1 MTVFTSRISTT
12 SETFNQNRTD
22 MTGLVTRLRE
32 YEARAE
38 ALSEKRRPRFEK
50 RGQLTPRE
58 RLKRLLDPG
67 MPFVELYN
75 MANFLVDDPDPR
87 SSIPG
92 ASAMTGI
99 GFINGVRCLVLVDD
113 SGINAGA
120 ITTGTIQK
128 MLGILKIAL
137 DQKLPFIHL
146 VESAGANLM
155 QYTVELWALGGG
167 MFHGRAKLSAAGIP
181 TIVVLHGPSTAGGAY
196 QPGMSDYVI
205 GVRKNG
211 MAALAGAALTQA
223 ATGEVADERELGGTE
238 MHASETGL
246 VEYLAEDDAHGI
258 LICRDIVER
267 LDWNKNCAPLPQDDV
282 RPPLFNPDEL
292 AGIVPVDYKIA
303 YDAREVIV
311 RIVDG
316 SDFAEVKPR
325 FGPATVCVQASI
337 LGHAV
342 GIIANNGP
350 LDPSGAAKATHFF
363 QLCDQADMPVIF
375 LNNITGYMVGT
386 EYEQAGMI
394 KLGAKMIQAVS
405 NLRVPKLTL
414 YIGASFGAGNY
425 GMCGY
430 AYEPDFLFA
439 WPNATTG
446 VMGGEQAAK
455 TMDVVARAGAKRRG
469 VKIDKAMESKMAA
482 QKQAIIDHFEPQS
495 DAFYTSGRMLDQGII
510 DPRDT
515 RKILGFALE
524 TCWEARHRTL
534 HPNSFG
540 VARI

>member
-1 MTVFTSRISTT
+1 
-12 SETFNQNRTD
+12 
-22 MTGLVTRLRE
+22 
-32 YEARAE
+32 
-38 ALSEKRRPRFEK
+38 
-50 RGQLTPRE
+50 
-58 RLKRLLDPG
+58 
-67 MPFVELYN
+67 
-75 MANFLVDDPDPR
+75 
-87 SSIPG
+87 
-92 ASAMTGI
+92 MTGI
-99 GFINGVRCLVLVDD
+99 GFISGVRCLIMVDD

-137 DQKLPFIHL
+137 DQKLPFVHL

-155 QYTVELWALGGG
+155 QYTVELWAHGGG

-205 GVRKNG
+205 GVKTNG
-211 MAALAGAALTQA
+211 MAALAGVALTQA

-238 MHASETGL
+238 MHASVTGL

-258 LICRDIVER
+258 LICRDLVER
-267 LDWNKNCAPLPQDDV
+267 LDWNRHCDGLPRRDV
-282 RPPLFNPDEL
+282 RPPLFDPDEL
-292 AGIVPVDYKIA
+292 AGVVPVDYKIA
-303 YDAREVIV
+303 YDAREVIA

-316 SDFAEVKPR
+316 SDFVEVKPR

-469 VKIDKAMESKMAA
+469 VKIDKAMANKMAT

-524 TCWEARHRTL
+524 TCWEARRRTL

>member
-1 MTVFTSRISTT
+1 MT
-12 SETFNQNRTD
+12 D
-22 MTGLVTRLRE
+22 LVARLRS

-38 ALSEKRRPRFEK
+38 TLSEKRRPRFEK

-75 MANFLVDDPDPR
+75 MANFLVDDPDPET
-87 SSIPG
+87 SIPG
-92 ASAMTGI
+92 ASAIAGI
-99 GFINGVRCLVLVDD
+99 GFVSGVRCLVIVDD

-120 ITTGTIQK
+120 ITTGSIQK

-137 DQKLPFIHL
+137 EQKLPLIHL

-155 QYTVELWALGGG
+155 QYTVELWAHGGG

-205 GVRKNG
+205 GVKKNG

-223 ATGEVADERELGGTE
+223 ATGEIADERELGGTE
-238 MHASETGL
+238 MHASVTGL

-258 LICRDIVER
+258 LICRDLVDR
-267 LDWNKNCAPLPQDDV
+267 LDWNKNSAALPSRDV
-282 RPPLFNPDEL
+282 RPPRFDPAEL
-292 AGIVPVDYKIA
+292 AGVVPVDYKTG
-303 YDAREVIV
+303 YDAREVMA

-316 SDFAEVKPR
+316 SDFVEFKPR
-325 FGPATVCVQASI
+325 FGPATVCVQARI
-337 LGHAV
+337 LGHSV
-342 GIIANNGP
+342 GIIGNNGP
-350 LDPSGAAKATHFF
+350 LDPNGAAKATHFF
-363 QLCDQADMPVIF
+363 QLCDQSDMPIIF

-386 EYEQAGMI
+386 EYEQMGMI

-405 NLRVPKLTL
+405 NVRVPKISL

-430 AYEPDFLFA
+430 AYEPAFLFA

-446 VMGGEQAAK
+446 VMGGEQAAT
-455 TMDVVARAGAKRRG
+455 TMDVVMRAGAKRRG
-469 VKIDKAMESKMAA
+469 EEIDQKMEEKMAA
-482 QKQAIIDHFEPQS
+482 QKKAIIDHFAPQS

-515 RKILGFALE
+515 RKVIGFALD
-524 TCWEARHRTL
+524 TCWEAQNRTL
-534 HPNSFG
+534 QPNSFG

>member
-1 MTVFTSRISTT
+1 MYTSKISNT
-12 SETFNQNRTD
+12 SETFQQNKKD
-22 MTGLVTRLRE
+22 MTDLVSRLRG

-38 ALSEKRRPRFEK
+38 TLSEKRRTRFEK

-75 MANFLVDDPDPR
+75 MANFLVDDPDPET
-87 SSIPG
+87 SIPG
-92 ASAMTGI
+92 ASAIAGI
-99 GFINGVRCLVLVDD
+99 GFISGVRCLIIVDD

-120 ITTGTIQK
+120 ITTGSIQK

-137 DQKLPFIHL
+137 EQKLPLIHL

-155 QYTVELWALGGG
+155 QYTVELWAHGGG

-205 GVRKNG
+205 GVKKNG

-223 ATGEVADERELGGTE
+223 ATGEIADERELGGTE
-238 MHASETGL
+238 MHASVTGL

-258 LICRDIVER
+258 LICRDLVDR
-267 LDWNKNCAPLPQDDV
+267 LDWNKNSAALPSRDV
-282 RPPLFNPDEL
+282 QPPRFDPEEL
-292 AGIVPVDYKIA
+292 AGVVPVDYKTG
-303 YDAREVIV
+303 YDAREVMA

-316 SDFAEVKPR
+316 SDFVEFKPR
-325 FGPATVCVQASI
+325 FGPATVCVQARI
-337 LGHAV
+337 LGHSV
-342 GIIANNGP
+342 GIIGNNGP
-350 LDPSGAAKATHFF
+350 LDPNGAAKATHFF
-363 QLCDQADMPVIF
+363 QLCDQSDMPIIF

-386 EYEQAGMI
+386 EYEQMGMI

-405 NLRVPKLTL
+405 NVRVPKISL

-430 AYEPDFLFA
+430 AYEPAFLFA

-446 VMGGEQAAK
+446 VMGGEQAAT
-455 TMDVVARAGAKRRG
+455 TMDVVMRAGAKRRG
-469 VKIDKAMESKMAA
+469 EEIDQKMEEKMAA
-482 QKQAIIDHFEPQS
+482 QKKAIIDHFAPQS

-515 RKILGFALE
+515 RKVIGFALD
-524 TCWEARHRTL
+524 TCWEGRNRTL
-534 HPNSFG
+534 QPNSFG

>member
-1 MTVFTSRISTT
+1 MTEYVSKISNA
-12 SETFNQNRTD
+12 SEAFLKNKKD
-22 MTGLVTRLRE
+22 MTNLVAQLRV

-38 ALSEKRRPRFEK
+38 TLSEKRRPRFEK

-75 MANFLVDDPDPR
+75 MANFLIDDPDMET
-87 SSIPG
+87 SIPG
-92 ASAMTGI
+92 ASAISGI
-99 GFINGVRCLVLVDD
+99 GFVSGVRCLVMVDD

-120 ITTGTIQK
+120 ITTGSIQK

-137 DQKLPFIHL
+137 DQKLPLIHL

-155 QYTVELWALGGG
+155 QYTVELWAHGGG

-181 TIVVLHGPSTAGGAY
+181 TIVILHGPSTAGGAY

-205 GVRKNG
+205 GVKKNG

-223 ATGEVADERELGGTE
+223 ATGEIADERELGGTE
-238 MHASETGL
+238 MHASVTGL

-258 LICRDIVER
+258 LICRDLVER
-267 LDWNKNCAPLPQDDV
+267 LDWNKHCASLPQTDIQ
-282 RPPLFNPDEL
+282 PPLCDPEEL
-292 AGIVPVDYKIA
+292 AGVVPVDYKIA
-303 YDAREVIV
+303 YDAREVMA

-316 SDFAEVKPR
+316 SDFVEFKPR
-325 FGPATVCVQASI
+325 FGPSTVCVQAKI
-337 LGHAV
+337 FGHAV
-342 GIIANNGP
+342 GIIGNNGP
-350 LDPSGAAKATHFF
+350 LDPNSAAKATHFF
-363 QLCDQADMPVIF
+363 QLCDQSDMPIIF

-386 EYEQAGMI
+386 EYEQVGMI

-405 NLRVPKLTL
+405 NVRVPKITL

-446 VMGGEQAAK
+446 VMGGEQAGT
-455 TMDVVARAGAKRRG
+455 TMDVVARAGAKRRE
-469 VKIDKAMESKMAA
+469 VEITAEMEKQMAD
-482 QKQAIIDHFEPQS
+482 QKQKIIDHFEPQS
-495 DAFYTSGRMLDQGII
+495 NAFYTSGRMLDQGII

-515 RKILGFALE
+515 RKFLGFALE
-524 TCWEARHRTL
+524 TCWEGRNRKL
-534 HPNSFG
+534 QPNSFG

>member
-1 MTVFTSRISTT
+1 MTMYTSKISNT
-12 SETFNQNRTD
+12 SETFHQNKKD
-22 MTGLVTRLRE
+22 MTDLVARLRD

-75 MANFLVDDPDPR
+75 MANFLVDDPDMET
-87 SSIPG
+87 SIPG
-92 ASAMTGI
+92 ASAIAGI
-99 GFINGVRCLVLVDD
+99 GFISGVRCLIIVDD

-137 DQKLPFIHL
+137 EQKLPLIHL

-155 QYTVELWALGGG
+155 QYTVELWAHGGG

-205 GVRKNG
+205 GVKKNG

-223 ATGEVADERELGGTE
+223 ATGEIADERELGGTE
-238 MHASETGL
+238 MHASVTGL

-258 LICRDIVER
+258 LICRDLVDR
-267 LDWNKNCAPLPQDDV
+267 LDWNKNSAPLPSQDV
-282 RPPLFNPDEL
+282 QPPRFDPEEL
-292 AGIVPVDYKIA
+292 AGVVPVDYKTA
-303 YDAREVIV
+303 YDAREVMA

-316 SDFAEVKPR
+316 SDFVEFKPR
-325 FGPATVCVQASI
+325 FGPATVCIQARI
-337 LGHAV
+337 MGHAV
-342 GIIANNGP
+342 GIIGNNGP
-350 LDPSGAAKATHFF
+350 LDPNGAAKATHFF
-363 QLCDQADMPVIF
+363 QLCDQSDMPIIF

-386 EYEQAGMI
+386 EYEQVGMI

-405 NLRVPKLTL
+405 NVRVPKISL

-430 AYEPDFLFA
+430 AYEPAFLFA

-446 VMGGEQAAK
+446 VMGGEQAAT
-455 TMDVVARAGAKRRG
+455 TMDVVMRAGAKRRG
-469 VKIDKAMESKMAA
+469 EEIDQKMEEKMAA
-482 QKQAIIDHFEPQS
+482 QKQAIIDHFAPQS

-515 RKILGFALE
+515 RKILGFALD
-524 TCWEARHRTL
+524 TCREGRSRTL
-534 HPNSFG
+534 QPNSFG